1 MTTIAGSANSVRG
14 VIPYM
19 NEGVQ
24 VGESTMLSIMARMSA
39 YTGKKVT
46 WEDAMKS
53 DLSIVPQEWDFSKS
67 YPLGPVPVP
76 GTKPA

>member
-1 MTTIAGSANSVRG
+1 
-14 VIPYM
+14 
-19 NEGVQ
+19 
-24 VGESTMLSIMARMSA
+24 MARMSA